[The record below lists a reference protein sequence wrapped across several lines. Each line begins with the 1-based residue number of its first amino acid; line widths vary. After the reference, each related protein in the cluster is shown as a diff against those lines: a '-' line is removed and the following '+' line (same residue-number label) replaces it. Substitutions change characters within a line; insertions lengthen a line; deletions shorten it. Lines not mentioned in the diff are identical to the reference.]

1 MIKRKQEDPWI
12 LSSEELQKVSRG
24 ARGGSSGVISHTAEL
39 NFLASTGNDIISRT
53 GESLARQKQA
63 SSRKSCHHFKSLG
76 NINAQ
81 IVDHESRQTFV
92 VSTCPSKMPRHLS
105 GSGLVG
111 RRPLASKFSCG
122 NLTASNVSLPNDC
135 TERHCKG

>member
-1 MIKRKQEDPWI
+1 MRCS
-12 LSSEELQKVSRG
+12 L
-24 ARGGSSGVISHTAEL
+24 GVISHTAEL

-63 SSRKSCHHFKSLG
+63 SYRKSCHHFKSLR
-76 NINAQ
+76 NINVQ
-81 IVDHESRQTFV
+81 ILDHESRQIFV
-92 VSTCPSKMPRHLS
+92 ISTTCPSKVPRHLS

-122 NLTASNVSLPNDC
+122 NLTASNVSFPNDC
-135 TERHCKG
+135 TERHRKG